1 MKKQKS
7 IAANLSLALGFDT
20 FQLWFFAVAQL
31 GGRIATASCN
41 RQLEP
46 HHINIRRSP

>member
-46 HHINIRRSP
+46 HHIRRSP